1 MGKKRKKIKNL
12 NTLAQ
17 VTIIHPRQWSAAV
30 DLLGILRIDPSIKNV
45 VSCVERLAA
54 GGIEITMD
62 ESITGKKK
70 K

>member
-45 VSCVERLAA
+45 VKCVERLAA
-54 GGIEITMD
+54 GGIEIGMD
-62 ESITGKKK
+62 ESITGKIKK
-70 K
+70 